1 MIRLAIIIPCFQ
13 NEGSIPA
20 LCERL
25 LQLRERLHNLVSVKF
40 VFVNDGSTDRTL
52 DGLLSFQQKHP
63 IDIKVINLTRNFG
76 SYNALLI
83 GMEHAEADCHVH
95 LHADL
100 QDPPELIDEMFQ
112 YWLVGEKLVIAY
124 RNQRED
130 GSLFS
135 SLYHL
140 LVKHFAISNIP
151 PGGFDLV
158 LFDEQIRAEIVQISE
173 KNTNIVYLITWL
185 GYPYKAIP
193 YERKKRES
201 GVSQWHFSKKVRLFF
216 DTIFSF
222 TDLPRKIVYLLA
234 SLSLIIAF
242 LTITSAF
249 IIHIDKPLSFNT
261 WLIVLL
267 SFAISLLSIIGA
279 ILSEYLVRIHETV
292 RKRPNTVIEKIY

>member
-25 LQLRERLHNLVSVKF
+25 LQLRERLHHLASVKF
-40 VFVNDGSTDRTL
+40 VFVNDGSMDRTL
-52 DGLLSFQQKHP
+52 DSLLVFQQKHA

-83 GMEHAEADCHVH
+83 GMEHADADCHVH

-112 YWLVGEKLVIAY
+112 CWLGGEKLVIAY

-140 LVKHFAISNIP
+140 FVKHFAISNIP

-158 LFDEQIRAEIVQISE
+158 LFDEQIRREIVQISE

-185 GYPYKAIP
+185 GFPYKAIP
-193 YERKKRES
+193 YERKKREH
-201 GVSQWHFSKKVRLFF
+201 GVSQWYFSKKVRLFF

-242 LTITSAF
+242 LTITCALR
-249 IIHIDKPLSFNT
+249 IHLEKPLSFNT

-267 SFAISLLSIIGA
+267 FYAISSLSIIGA
-279 ILSEYLVRIHETV
+279 ILIEYLVRIHETV